1 MNAIILIAILFLTEL
16 CFGTLLP
23 PTGKNK
29 KEKGKHS
36 NKVSNRRKYLILII
50 NVNNKILIINIL
62 FAFICYNKSVK
73 LYTYC

>member
-23 PTGKNK
+23 PTGKSK

-36 NKVSNRRKYLILII
+36 NKVSIRE
-50 NVNNKILIINIL
+50 NI
-62 FAFICYNKSVK
+62 FYSYYMYV
-73 LYTYC
+73 

>member
-1 MNAIILIAILFLTEL
+1 MLLDISMNAIILIAILFLAEL

-36 NKVSNRRKYLILII
+36 NKVSRKY
-50 NVNNKILIINIL
+50 IL
-62 FAFICYNKSVK
+62 FAFICSNKIQ
-73 LYTYC
+73 